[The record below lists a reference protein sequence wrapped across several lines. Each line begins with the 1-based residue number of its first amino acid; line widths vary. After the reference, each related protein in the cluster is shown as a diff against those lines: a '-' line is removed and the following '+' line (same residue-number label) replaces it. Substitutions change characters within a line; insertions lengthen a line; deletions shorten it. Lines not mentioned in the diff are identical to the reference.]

1 MIAIGDMGTVA
12 EIDQLLGG
20 QQLLHRPGHA
30 EAADARI
37 QNADGAVCVKH
48 TLHDPFY
55 SSARRP
61 KWQTGRTEQSWSS
74 YHRGRGG

>member
-1 MIAIGDMGTVA
+1 MIAIGDMGTVT

-48 TLHDPFY
+48 RLHDPF
-55 SSARRP
+55 SSRFTRSGA
-61 KWQTGRTEQSWSS
+61 
-74 YHRGRGG
+74 